1 MTTKEFFRLRPSRGI
16 AIHLHAMPNT
26 STTPPTSD
34 QLPPAAYTPAVALI
48 VSNLQAATEAAFKML
63 AELTKTRGEGDEWTR
78 LPSPDGR
85 CLVSHFSRS
94 KINHLISQEKV
105 RAKTVEGGRFYS
117 LSDVRALMKFT
128 AEQN

>member
-1 MTTKEFFRLRPSRGI
+1 
-16 AIHLHAMPNT
+16 MPNT
-26 STTPPTSD
+26 STTPPDTN
-34 QLPPAAYTPAVALI
+34 QLPPAAYPERVRDVIT
-48 VSNLQAATEAAFKML
+48 NLQTAAEAAFKLL

>member
-1 MTTKEFFRLRPSRGI
+1 MTPYVSFCLPPALIIRFS
-16 AIHLHAMPNT
+16 LHAMPNT
-26 STTPPTSD
+26 TTTTHD
-34 QLPPAAYTPAVALI
+34 TAQLPPAAYPPAVALV
-48 VSNLQAATEAAFKML
+48 VSNLQVATEAAFKML
-63 AELTKTRGEGDEWTR
+63 AELTKTRGEGGEWTR

-85 CLVSHFSRS
+85 CPVSHFSRS

-117 LSDVRALMKFT
+117 LSDIRALMKFT